1 MPTRIAG
8 LLPLL
13 LLSFIATPGRAAA
26 QDASP
31 LDPARVAATGARVQ
45 DFVPRGWRV
54 AHQVIGDLNG
64 DTRADRVLHIV
75 PRAETHYD
83 PNAISAAPST
93 HAIVVL
99 LADAGGRLRR
109 GGMAPRLLQPEMP
122 QYGLEITIRRGV
134 LIVNQNFGMTRVT
147 DLTHRFRWD
156 AATRRFLLIGRDQ
169 FYYTRPQWND
179 DHLRI
184 SENYLTG
191 VRLTTTEHARNGE
204 MERETTERARI
215 PRTRTPMERVDELD
229 DQRPVA
235 SDR

>member
-1 MPTRIAG
+1 MPMRIAG

-13 LLSFIATPGRAAA
+13 VLSSLATPIRVAA
-26 QDASP
+26 QDTPP
-31 LDPARVAATGARVQ
+31 LDPARMPATGARVE

-54 AHQVIGDLNG
+54 SYQVIGDLNG
-64 DTRADRVLHIV
+64 DTRADRVLHLV
-75 PRAETHYD
+75 PRADTYYD
-83 PNAISAAPST
+83 HDAITAAPTT

-109 GGMAPRLLQPEMP
+109 GGVAPKLLQPEMP
-122 QYGLEITIRRGV
+122 QYGLELTIRRGV
-134 LIVNQNFGMTRVT
+134 LIVNQNYGMTRVT

-156 AATRRFLLIGRDQ
+156 PATRRFLLIGRDQ

-179 DHLRI
+179 NHVRV

-191 VRLTTTEHARNGE
+191 VRLTTTEHASDGRPVRTTT
-204 MERETTERARI
+204 ERETI

-229 DQRPVA
+229 ED
-235 SDR
+235 S

>member
-13 LLSFIATPGRAAA
+13 TLSLVASPNRAAA
-26 QDASP
+26 QEAPP
-31 LDPARVAATGARVQ
+31 LDPARVPATGARVQ

-64 DTRADRVLHIV
+64 DTRADRVLHLV
-75 PRAETHYD
+75 PRADTDYD
-83 PNAISAAPST
+83 SGAVTAAPST

-99 LADAGGRLRR
+99 LGEAGGRLRR
-109 GGMAPRLLQPEMP
+109 GGVAARLLQPGMP
-122 QYGLEITIRRGV
+122 QYGLELTIRRGV

-156 AATRRFLLIGRDQ
+156 PATRRFLLIGRDQ
-169 FYYTRPQWND
+169 FSYTRPQWND
-179 DHLRI
+179 DHVRR

-191 VRLTTTEHARNGE
+191 VRLVTTEHASGGRMVRE
-204 MERETTERARI
+204 STERERI
-215 PRTRTPMERVDELD
+215 PRTRTPMERVDELEG
-229 DQRPVA
+229 
-235 SDR
+235 S